1 MVFQHFSLFDALTVT
16 ENIALGIPPELAQGD
31 LAERVRALSD
41 SYGLPLDPSR
51 RVGDLSVGERQRVE
65 IVRALLQ
72 DPSLLIMDEPT
83 SVLTP
88 QEVEQLFKTLRRL
101 RDEGRSILYIS
112 HKLDEVRQLCDRA
125 TILRGGMMVGECDPS
140 QETATSLA
148 EMMIG
153 ERLMTTHASE
163 RGEPGPVRL
172 QLQSVDLTSESA
184 FGVGLRAVS
193 LEARAGQILGV
204 AGVAGNGQEELLQAI
219 VGERPVAN
227 GQIIFDGRDITHSS
241 SSQRRELV
249 CADAPKS
256 A

>member
-1 MVFQHFSLFDALTVT
+1 MLWEFRQSWLRV
-16 ENIALGIPPELAQGD
+16 

-51 RVGDLSVGERQRVE
+51 RVEDLSVGERQRVE

-72 DPSLLIMDEPT
+72 DSLLIMDEPT

-112 HKLDEVRQLCDRA
+112 HKLDEVRQLCDHA

-140 QETATSLA
+140 QAATSLA

-153 ERLMTTHASE
+153 ERLMTTNASE

-172 QLQSVDLTSESA
+172 QLQSVDLTQNRFRRRFACRLFGSA
-184 FGVGLRAVS
+184 SGSNIGR
-193 LEARAGQILGV
+193 RWGGGQ
-204 AGVAGNGQEELLQAI
+204 
-219 VGERPVAN
+219 RT
-227 GQIIFDGRDITHSS
+227 GRTTSS
-241 SSQRRELV
+241 HRW
-249 CADAPKS
+249 
-256 A
+256 